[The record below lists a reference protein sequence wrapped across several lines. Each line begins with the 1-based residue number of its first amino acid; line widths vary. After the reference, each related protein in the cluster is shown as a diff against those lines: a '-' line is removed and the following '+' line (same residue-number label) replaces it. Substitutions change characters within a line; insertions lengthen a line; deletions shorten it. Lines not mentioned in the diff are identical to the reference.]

1 MKRSELLFSAILVP
15 VDYVMI
21 VVAGLLAYELRFA
34 SGVTELRP
42 VLYALPLHEFFPILL
57 VVGVLWIFVF
67 AASGLYFVR
76 GIRRFVDELTRIF
89 FACSTGV
96 TLLIVIIFFQRELFS
111 SRFIILSGWIL
122 AVLTVS
128 LGRSLVR
135 TIQHALFR
143 QGVGLHNLVIIGQ
156 DKTTTDVVRHIYQ
169 HASLGYRITARYETF
184 TPELLADLEEKLAT
198 APYDEILQADAGV
211 TKEQTLQLI
220 GFAAD
225 HHLTFRYAADL
236 FDAQAAKVQVNTLAG
251 IPLLEIVRTPLDGW
265 GKILKRVF
273 DTMLA
278 AILLLIL
285 SPVFLILAVIIRVDS
300 EGSSFVR
307 LQRVGE
313 KDRRFTLYKF
323 RSMVKNAHTMKPG
336 LTAFNER
343 PDGPLFK
350 MKNDPRITR
359 IGAFLRKTSL
369 DELPQLWNVL
379 RGQMS
384 LVGPRPHEPEE
395 VARYE
400 KRHRKLLTL
409 KPGITGLAQ
418 VSGRSDLTFEEEF
431 RLDMSYIEQWSMR
444 LDLAILLKTPWVVLT
459 MRSAT

>member
-42 VLYALPLHEFFPILL
+42 VLYALPMREFFPILL
-57 VVGVLWIFVF
+57 VVGVLWLMVF
-67 AASGLYFVR
+67 ALSGLYFMR
-76 GIRRFVDELTRIF
+76 GTRRFVDELTRIF

-96 TLLIVIIFFQRELFS
+96 MLLIIIIFFQRELFS
-111 SRFIILSGWIL
+111 SRFIVLSGWVL
-122 AVLTVS
+122 AIFTVS
-128 LGRSLVR
+128 FGRSLVR
-135 TIQHALFR
+135 SIQRGLFR
-143 QGVGLHNLVIIGQ
+143 KGVGLHSVVIIGQ

-169 HASLGYRITARYETF
+169 HASLGYRITARYENF

-198 APYDEILQADAGV
+198 APYEEILQADAGLS
-211 TKEQTLQLI
+211 KEQTLLLI
-220 GFAAD
+220 DFAAN

-236 FDAQAAKVQVNTLAG
+236 FNSQAAKVQVNTLAG
-251 IPLLEIVRTPLDGW
+251 IPFLEIVRTPLDGW
-265 GKILKRVF
+265 GKILKRFF
-273 DTMLA
+273 DTIVA
-278 AILLLIL
+278 ALLLIVL
-285 SPVFLILAVIIRVDS
+285 SPVFLILALLIRLDS
-300 EGSSFVR
+300 EGGAFVR
-307 LQRVGE
+307 LRRVGE
-313 KDRRFTLYKF
+313 KDRPFDLFKF
-323 RSMVKNAHTMKPG
+323 RSMVKNAHGMKPS
-336 LTAFNER
+336 LTAYNER

-400 KRHRKLLTL
+400 KRHRRLLTL

-418 VSGRSDLTFEEEF
+418 ISGRSDLNFEEEF

-444 LDLAILLKTPWVVLT
+444 LDLAIILKTPWVVLT
-459 MRSAT
+459 MRSAA

>member
-15 VDYVMI
+15 VDYVM
-21 VVAGLLAYELRFA
+21 VVLAGLLAYELRFA
-34 SGVTELRP
+34 SGITELRP
-42 VLYALPLHEFFPILL
+42 VLYELPLREFFPILL
-57 VVGVLWIFVF
+57 IVGVLWTAVF
-67 AASGLYFVR
+67 AISGLYFVR
-76 GIRRFVDELTRIF
+76 ARRFIDELTRIF

-96 TLLIVIIFFQRELFS
+96 MLLIVIIFFQRELFS
-111 SRFIILSGWIL
+111 SRFIILSGWVL
-122 AVLTVS
+122 AILTVS

-135 TIQHALFR
+135 TIQRTLFR
-143 QGVGLHNLVIIGQ
+143 RGVGLHNVVIIGQ

-169 HASLGYRITARYETF
+169 HASLGYRITARYDAF
-184 TPELLADLEEKLAT
+184 TPELLAELEEKLAT
-198 APYDEILQADAGV
+198 APFDEILQADASL

-220 GFAAD
+220 DFAND
-225 HHLTFRYAADL
+225 HHVTFRYAADL
-236 FDAQAAKVQVNTLAG
+236 FSAQAAKVQVNTLAG
-251 IPLLEIVRTPLDGW
+251 IPFLEIVRTPLDGW

-273 DTMLA
+273 DTIVA
-278 AILLLIL
+278 ALLLIIL
-285 SPVFLILAVIIRVDS
+285 SPLFLFLSLLVRLDS
-300 EGSSFVR
+300 EGGSFVR
-307 LQRVGE
+307 LRRVGE
-313 KDRRFTLYKF
+313 KNRPFMLYKF
-323 RSMVKNAHTMKPG
+323 RSMVKNAHEMKPA

-359 IGAFLRKTSL
+359 VGAFLRKTSL